1 MKSASDITVTGFEKS
16 WTALNLNLFKN
27 EPDKYKAMLGYVE
40 IQEFNRGF
48 KVKKLRKAT
57 EKGTSITFEAITTLE
72 DHDKVYA
79 DITDRLGY
87 MIKKNE

>member
-1 MKSASDITVTGFEKS
+1 MGNISGISVTGYEKS
-16 WTALNLNLFKN
+16 WPVLSLSLFKN

-48 KVKKLRKAT
+48 KVKKVRKAT
-57 EKGTSITFEAITTLE
+57 KKGTSITFEAITTQE

-79 DITDRLGY
+79 DITTRLGY
-87 MIKKNE
+87 MLKENQ